1 MHVCMC
7 VSVYLCMYVSV
18 YLCMY
23 VCMTDV
29 MHIPDPKHGS
39 GIRANLGTAHA
50 SVLRVC
56 VAQARPPTWC
66 VTLVPEASPVLG
78 AKTDT
83 QNSVNGR
90 APTVGSPPVG
100 LVFGYRNR
108 PPELGLPPRSI
119 PVSCVEFWLARPQT
133 IFEFVNHSITGLLVR
148 PLCERPTINQLRPD
162 VD

>member
-1 MHVCMC
+1 MQVCMC

-90 APTVGSPPVG
+90 APHSGEPSRWPCFWVPKSTPRTGFASKVDTG
-100 LVFGYRNR
+100 LV
-108 PPELGLPPRSI
+108 
-119 PVSCVEFWLARPQT
+119 C
-133 IFEFVNHSITGLLVR
+133 
-148 PLCERPTINQLRPD
+148 
-162 VD
+162 